1 MYQTFVR
8 HPFQNTEPKRKK
20 PSASICTIGAPDK
33 YSLDC
38 NQCKNGNEKSTPQR
52 TDAIT
57 QEPLEEKYIE
67 YISPDSTLKCCYNIS
82 TLDRIRS
89 PQGFLMQPPHFRIP
103 MNPGDANKIH
113 EQMGV
118 ALQKQVDSPIG
129 SDTVQR
135 AVSQNRGLQA
145 WATNDMGSSKLWMC
159 PICWSQLVS
168 GRLPQTSEEISA
180 YRTQTN
186 PIQRC
191 IDYICERNL
200 EGEDGAR
207 EVCSCVSTTKTGLKQ
222 HLREAHGISSLPSDL
237 LEMYSLRG
245 DDGILHR
252 YLQSRGYGNDSAH
265 GALLSYWRHNQEYYD
280 FGVGFNKFIF
290 LYLHTYADSVTNV
303 ALPGIDETTQDGF
316 ITAITRPFS
325 TKKTESDEEFLDN
338 GDISGDE
345 MPVFT
350 QPGDTDVV
358 QSKIEEYANKNTSGY
373 LTHEELLALEEKE
386 KEQIEEYDSSDSED
400 GYEKYKRD
408 LENKKRRTSRL
419 KRKESDSESDNEDFL
434 QHSGKTSKGRI
445 ILDDSDEED

>member
-8 HPFQNTEPKRKK
+8 HSFQKAEPKRKK
-20 PSASICTIGAPDK
+20 PSASPCTIGAPDK
-33 YSLDC
+33 YSLKC
-38 NQCKNGNEKSTPQR
+38 NQCKNGTEKSTPQH

-103 MNPGDANKIH
+103 MNPGDAKKIH
-113 EQMGV
+113 EQLGV
-118 ALQKQVDSPIG
+118 AIQKQSDTPIG
-129 SDTVQR
+129 SDSVQR
-135 AVSQNRGLQA
+135 AVSQNRNLQT

-159 PICWSQLVS
+159 PVCWSQLVS
-168 GRLPQTSEEISA
+168 GTLPQASEEISA

-191 IDYICERNL
+191 IDYICDRNVQ
-200 EGEDGAR
+200 GEDGVR
-207 EVCSCVSTTKTGLKQ
+207 ELCACISTTKTGIKQ

-245 DDGILHR
+245 NDGILHR
-252 YLQSRGYGNDSAH
+252 YLLWRGYGNDSAH
-265 GALLSYWRHNQEYYD
+265 GALLSYWRHNQEYYE

-290 LYLHTYADSVTNV
+290 LYLHTYADSITNA

-316 ITAITRPFS
+316 VTAITKPFS
-325 TKKTESDEEFLDN
+325 TKKTESDEEFVDN

-350 QPGDTDVV
+350 RPDDTDAV
-358 QSKIEEYANKNTSGY
+358 QSKIEEYVGKDTSGY
-373 LTHEELLALEEKE
+373 LTQEELLALEEKE
-386 KEQIEEYDSSDSED
+386 KEQREEYDSSDSED
-400 GYEKYKRD
+400 GYERYKRD

-419 KRKESDSESDNEDFL
+419 KRKESDSDSSDDEEFIN
-434 QHSGKTSKGRI
+434 QTKKTVKRI
-445 ILDDSDEED
+445 ILEDSDEED